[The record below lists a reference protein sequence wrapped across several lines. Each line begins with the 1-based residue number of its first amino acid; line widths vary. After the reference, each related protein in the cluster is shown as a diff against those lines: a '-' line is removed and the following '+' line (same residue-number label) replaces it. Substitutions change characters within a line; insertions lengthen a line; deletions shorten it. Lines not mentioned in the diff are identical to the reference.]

1 MLSSIRLPAAVSSKH
16 SPAEFLFSCVWRML
30 LLFSPVGCVLH
41 SLSISWASHI
51 RRTSGVRHQE
61 WSLWGTTLLPPPT
74 PSNAFVCLSLSS
86 SVALSRFLLPPF
98 SFLYFPPHLAPPSP
112 STAPQTPGHVW
123 TCQLPFCLEELRYI
137 CWLAQWL
144 SGQPS
149 PANIPSMHHSQ
160 SAANEL
166 NWRNA
171 PTPRPMPF
179 CFNILL
185 NRGTVYSDSDQRS
198 KTISIVTFCLS
209 DSEHPLQVTSPKCRK
224 TGKTLKSE

>member
-1 MLSSIRLPAAVSSKH
+1 
-16 SPAEFLFSCVWRML
+16 ML

-74 PSNAFVCLSLSS
+74 NAFCLSLFIFQ
-86 SVALSRFLLPPF
+86 LSKFLLPPHFF
-98 SFLYFPPHLAPPSP
+98 SSFFLSSRLPPSP

-123 TCQLPFCLEELRYI
+123 TCQLPFCLEECRYI

-160 SAANEL
+160 SATNEL
-166 NWRNA
+166 DWRNA
-171 PTPRPMPF
+171 PTPPVPSLS
-179 CFNILL
+179 CLNIV
-185 NRGTVYSDSDQRS
+185 RA
-198 KTISIVTFCLS
+198 LS
-209 DSEHPLQVTSPKCRK
+209 GVLFILVPTSAQKQTNTTKSGPILSFRLRDSEPDQEGTSSKCQE
-224 TGKTLKSE
+224 TGKTLKWREHRDPVKQERQRSNEKVKRF